1 MGVGVSSRLPIALST
16 ALAIALALAAGPAA
30 ALGLGQLQVKSKPG
44 QPLVAE
50 IPIISSDPTEL
61 QGLQVQLAPPETFTR
76 VGLDAPQ
83 GEVSSLRFEPALDAA
98 GRPVIRVT
106 SPEPVQA
113 AALTFLLQV
122 DWSQGRLVREYSAL
136 VDTPE
141 SISAAVPPP
150 IQTPSVAQPNLVIR
164 PPAPAVAT
172 QAPPQAAPPAAVAPT
187 PAPRPSE
194 PPPPRAVT
202 QAQPATSPAD
212 ETTQGGVPGQYG
224 PVRAGQT
231 LGQITASL
239 DSLRGYSTAQAML
252 ALLRANPDAFIGG
265 NVNLIKRGAVLKLP
279 AAEDVAAVGSTEA
292 ARLLHA
298 QIAQWRAARPQ
309 SEPVAGA
316 VGTVASRGPA
326 ARMSAATPARTVGA
340 RLEIAPPS
348 AVGHQRAGT
357 QSGLQAGGEGEM
369 LRQQLQE
376 TKETLAARDA
386 EVNEL
391 KTRVAELEKLQ
402 QQQQQLLTMK
412 DSALASAQQTLAK
425 SNHAASTPTA
435 VASQAAP
442 PTQRPATP
450 PQAGGIWLW
459 SGLALVVAALLGWL
473 MTRQRQRA
481 SALPKRHFDTEAL
494 AASIPVPHAPPALR
508 DSEPGFLSDQFVVPR
523 PVQPL
528 RQGRA
533 VVADPVAPPWHG
545 DAATAPG
552 AEAAATS
559 TVDRQ
564 LEMAQSCLDRGDD
577 DAARALLREVLDG
590 RDPVARDTAARLLRD
605 L

>member
-1 MGVGVSSRLPIALST
+1 MPIALSSV
-16 ALAIALALAAGPAA
+16 LAIALALAAGPAA

-141 SISAAVPPP
+141 SIAATAPPP
-150 IQTPSVAQPNLVIR
+150 IQAPSVAQPNLVIR
-164 PPAPAVAT
+164 PAAPAIAT
-172 QAPPQAAPPAAVAPT
+172 QAPPQAAPPAAAVPT
-187 PAPRPSE
+187 PAPRASA
-194 PPPPRAVT
+194 PPPPRPVAATPPASLPAAEPT
-202 QAQPATSPAD
+202 QV
-212 ETTQGGVPGQYG
+212 GVAGQYG

-231 LGQITASL
+231 LGQIAANL

-265 NVNLIKRGAVLKLP
+265 NVNLIKRGAVLKVP
-279 AAEDVAAVGSTEA
+279 ASDDVAAIGRSEA
-292 ARLLHA
+292 ARLLHE
-298 QIAQWRAARPQ
+298 QVAQWRAARPQ
-309 SEPVAGA
+309 PELVAGA
-316 VGTVASRGPA
+316 AAASRGPA
-326 ARMSAATPARTVGA
+326 APTAAVKSARTVGA

-348 AVGHQRAGT
+348 AVGRQRAGT
-357 QSGLQAGGEGEM
+357 QSGLEAGGEGEM

-425 SNHAASTPTA
+425 SNRAVSPPPA
-435 VASQAAP
+435 VASQSTPSTQPPAA
-442 PTQRPATP
+442 P
-450 PQAGGIWLW
+450 PQAGGLWLW
-459 SGLALVVAALLGWL
+459 GGLALIVAALLGWL
-473 MTRQRQRA
+473 MTRQRQR
-481 SALPKRHFDTEAL
+481 STVLPKRIFDTEAL
-494 AASIPVPHAPPALR
+494 AASIPVPQASADPAVA
-508 DSEPGFLSDQFVVPR
+508 SAFMPDQPVAPR
-523 PVQPL
+523 PMQPP
-528 RQGRA
+528 RRA
-533 VVADPVAPPWHG
+533 AVIDPVTPPWHG
-545 DAATAPG
+545 DATTAPG
-552 AEAAATS
+552 AQEVATS
-559 TVDRQ
+559 TVGRQ
-564 LEMAQSCLDRGDD
+564 LEMAQSCLDRGDE
-577 DAARALLREVLDG
+577 DAARLLLREVLDG
-590 RDPVARDTAARLLRD
+590 RDPVARETAARLLRD